1 MKKKILVTILFLCLA
16 VSAYAVQVVSLQ
28 PLTIQILSTTTT
40 VTGTAG
46 KVPATPLAGRA
57 NIAIFNVDNSTETV
71 WCGHS
76 SVTSSNG
83 FPLTSSNPAISLDLD
98 DSVDVYCIS
107 DGTSVDVRAL
117 ESK

>member
-1 MKKKILVTILFLCLA
+1 MIRLKSALWFLLLFPA
-16 VSAYAVQVVSLQ
+16 IVYANQVVRVA
-28 PLTIQILSTTTT
+28 PLTIEIKSSTTT

-46 KVPATPLAGRA
+46 KVPATALAGRES
-57 NIAIFNVDNSTETV
+57 IAIYNVDNSTETV

-76 SVTSSNG
+76 AVTSATG
-83 FPLTSSNPAISLDLD
+83 FPLTSSAPAISLDLD
-98 DSVDVYCIS
+98 SSVDVYCIS